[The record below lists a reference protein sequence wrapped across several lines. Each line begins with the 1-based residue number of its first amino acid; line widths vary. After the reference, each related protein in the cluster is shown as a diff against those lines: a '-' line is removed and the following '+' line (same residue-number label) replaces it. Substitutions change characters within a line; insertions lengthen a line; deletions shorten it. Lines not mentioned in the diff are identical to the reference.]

1 MLKMLVLNI
10 KHLTLCPRKMQ
21 ISGIGFGEGGVVEMV
36 VSPPLFA
43 DQIRKIVCDRLFDTE
58 GRKRD

>member
-1 MLKMLVLNI
+1 
-10 KHLTLCPRKMQ
+10 MQ

-58 GRKRD
+58 GRKRDRRKEEDKTRLEID